1 MRRVHLALSLATA
14 VAITGCSKSTSSTS
28 AGGGS
33 GPSLPPGV
41 TAQMVA
47 EGDSIYNNT
56 TPQLS
61 SCARCHGVKG
71 VGAQNGPSL
80 VTGAWLHSGGTY
92 DEIVATI
99 TTGVP
104 QARIK
109 DPARRF
115 GMQPRGG
122 QVMNLTDARIRSVA
136 AYVYSI
142 SRGKTKP

>member
-1 MRRVHLALSLATA
+1 MRRTHFVLPLLSALVVTA
-14 VAITGCSKSTSSTS
+14 CSKSSTS
-28 AGGGS
+28 APAAPA
-33 GPSLPPGV
+33 GPALPPGV

-47 EGDSIYNNT
+47 QGDSIYNNT
-56 TPQLS
+56 VPQLT

-71 VGAQNGPSL
+71 VGGQNGPSL
-80 VTGAWLHSGGTY
+80 VEGAWLHSGGTY

-99 TTGVP
+99 TTGIP

-122 QVMNLTDARIRSVA
+122 QVMNLTDPQIRLVA
-136 AYVYSI
+136 AYVFSI
-142 SRGKTKP
+142 SRAKPKA